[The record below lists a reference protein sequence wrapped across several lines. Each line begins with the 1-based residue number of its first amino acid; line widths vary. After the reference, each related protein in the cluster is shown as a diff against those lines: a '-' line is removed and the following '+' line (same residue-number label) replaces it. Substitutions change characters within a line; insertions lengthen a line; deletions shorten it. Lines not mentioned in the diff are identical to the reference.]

1 MPTRTISTHEAKS
14 RLSELI
20 REARAGTD
28 VVILRNGQP
37 VAKLVPWPPD
47 RPQRTFGVWSG
58 QVSAD
63 DDDLVG
69 PDPEVAELF
78 DQSADAAP

>member
-1 MPTRTISTHEAKS
+1 MTTRMISTHEAKS

-47 RPQRTFGVWSG
+47 RPSRTFGVWAS
-58 QVSAD
+58 QVMYG
-63 DDDLVG
+63 DDLVG
-69 PDPEVAELF
+69 PDPDVAELF
-78 DQSADAAP
+78 DESSNATP